1 MRTTKSMQDIKGT
14 RHFVWCVSCLV
25 LSVWGEALAGSPS
38 AIAPRRLQ
46 LPAAPPG
53 RELANPIDL
62 LLQDYYAQHN
72 VRPAQAVDDRTY
84 ARRVYQDVIGL
95 PPTPAQLTA
104 FAEDKSADKRAAL
117 VDKLLSDRHNYAV
130 HWMTFWNDLL
140 RNDYRGT
147 GYIDGGRQQIT
158 GWLYGAL
165 ADNMPFDRF
174 VGELCDPTPESAG
187 FVKGIVWR
195 GVVNASQTPEVQ
207 AAQNIAQVFMGINL
221 KCASCHD
228 SFINQWKLADAYALA
243 GVFAEKPLE
252 MHRCDSPIGEFAP
265 LKFLYPELGKIDAH
279 VPKAERLKALAAI
292 ITSPDNGRLTR
303 TIVNRLWARFLGR
316 GLIEPVDDMDLPA
329 WTQDVLDYLAADLS
343 DHGYDLQRTMRLILT
358 SRTYQLPSVG
368 ADEQTDEEF
377 IFRGPVVRRLSAEQF
392 VDAVA
397 ALTGGWHTAMP
408 KQIDKGLQQQIRS
421 AAGGR
426 TVRAALVTADP
437 LMVALG
443 RPNREQVVTVRP
455 AHATTLAALELTNG
469 QTLAEQLTRGAQH
482 WLRKSPASTRDLVER
497 LYFQALGR
505 SPTAEESQV
514 AEVLVGS
521 PATVEGVEDLL
532 WAVVVLPEF
541 QLIE

>member
-1 MRTTKSMQDIKGT
+1 
-14 RHFVWCVSCLV
+14 V
-25 LSVWGEALAGSPS
+25 
-38 AIAPRRLQ
+38 
-46 LPAAPPG
+46 
-53 RELANPIDL
+53 DL
-62 LLQDYYAQHN
+62 LLRDYFSQQK
-72 VRPAQAVDDRTY
+72 VTPAEVVDDRTY
-84 ARRVYQDVIGL
+84 ARRAYQDLIGL
-95 PPTPAQLTA
+95 PPTPEQLAT
-104 FAEDKSADKRAAL
+104 FAADQSTDKRAAL

-130 HWMTFWNDLL
+130 HWMTFWNDML

-147 GYIDGGRQQIT
+147 GYIDGGRKQIT
-158 GWLYGAL
+158 LWLYSAL
-165 ADNMPFDRF
+165 SDNVPFDRF
-174 VGELCDPTPESAG
+174 VRELCDPTPESAG

-252 MHRCDSPIGEFAP
+252 MHRCDSPLGEFAP
-265 LKFLYPELGKIDAH
+265 LKFLYPELGKIDSAA
-279 VPKAERLKALAAI
+279 PKAERLRALAAI
-292 ITSPDNGRLTR
+292 ITSPENGRLTR

-316 GLIEPVDDMDLPA
+316 GLVEPVDDMDSPA
-329 WTQDVLDYLAADLS
+329 WNQDLLDYLAADLS

-358 SRTYQLPSVG
+358 SRAYQLRSVG
-368 ADEQTDEEF
+368 AEEQTDEF
-377 IFRGPVVRRLSAEQF
+377 VFRGPVVRRLSAEQF

-408 KQIDKGLQQQIRS
+408 KQIDKELQQQIRS

-455 AHATTLAALELTNG
+455 AHATTLEALELTNG
-469 QTLAEQLTRGAQH
+469 KTLAEQLARGAKH
-482 WLRKSPASTRDLVER
+482 WLRKVPASTDDLAER
-497 LYFQALGR
+497 LYLQALGR
-505 SPTAEESQV
+505 SPTAVESQIA
-514 AEVLVGS
+514 AELIGA

-541 QLIE
+541 QLIH